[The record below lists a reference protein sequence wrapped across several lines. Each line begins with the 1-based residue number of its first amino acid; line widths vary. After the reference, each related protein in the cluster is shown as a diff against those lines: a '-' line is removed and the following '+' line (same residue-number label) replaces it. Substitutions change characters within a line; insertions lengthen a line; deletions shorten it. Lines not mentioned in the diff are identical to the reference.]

1 MDEISFEEQYIPHE
15 EDDLKR
21 RHKDLSPE
29 EFNILSRSQIPPPFK
44 EVMKFVNK
52 LIIRKKP

>member
-1 MDEISFEEQYIPHE
+1 VIPHE

-21 RHKDLSPE
+21 RHKDLDSYE
-29 EFNILSRSQIPPPFK
+29 LDLLVRSQMPPLLAD
-44 EVMKFVNK
+44 VMKFVDK